1 MIYQLSQDSKQILN
15 LVSND
20 ILKILNKHVVKEE
33 FMLKLGQLVYVIDF
47 LQEKNP
53 HSILGALGRVT
64 HIAEGGRI
72 YQLKLLNNHIFS
84 LVPMQC
90 NAYDCQNQ
98 SLDLF
103 CLPKVKDVITP

>member
-53 HSILGALGRVT
+53 YSILGALGRVT
-64 HIAEGGRI
+64 HIAEEAELI
-72 YQLKLLNNHIFS
+72 NWNYLTIKASSDIF
-84 LVPMQC
+84 LV
-90 NAYDCQNQ
+90 
-98 SLDLF
+98 
-103 CLPKVKDVITP
+103 